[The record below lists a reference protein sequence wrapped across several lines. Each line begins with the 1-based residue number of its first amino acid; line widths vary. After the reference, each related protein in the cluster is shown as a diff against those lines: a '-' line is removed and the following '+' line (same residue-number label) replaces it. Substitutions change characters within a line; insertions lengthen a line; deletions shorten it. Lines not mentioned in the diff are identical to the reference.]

1 MQTKLRR
8 KSTEAKNTQLK
19 EYDGYDTA
27 KLVITWKDGDLL
39 NGDTINLDGVLTG
52 KFSDANVGTNKTVTV
67 TGTLPSD
74 DRYDIKFPPF
84 PTASITPKAASLTG
98 ATNPEL
104 TYDGNPQPLVTGV
117 TATNGTLAYSRNG
130 AYYILSVPKETNA
143 GTYTVWYKAQADAD
157 GNYKDSPAICVEV
170 TIAPKPVTNPV
181 IELSSETF
189 DYDGT
194 AKKPDV
200 VVKDGTTVIPASEYD
215 VSYSNN
221 VQIGTN
227 ATVTITAKTGGNYN
241 VSGSRT
247 FTIKAGSA
255 ALKDA
260 PKPNDL
266 TYNGFKQ
273 ELVTPGT
280 AVNGKVVY
288 STTENGSYSTSI
300 PGETNAGVYQIWYK
314 VQGDNGAGD
323 TEPKSV
329 IVEIKQKLA
338 YPTVKLEL
346 ASNPLPYT
354 GTPQEPPVAVSVN
367 SVPLDE
373 NTYTVTYS
381 NNINPGRAEVTVQ
394 STGGNYQFKDTTAFY
409 IAKSKAAFAAPPEGL
424 TDLVYTGEAQK
435 LIDEYSGTSLQGI
448 VVYSLNAVDYSAEI
462 PTGTKVRTYTIYAK
476 VLGDSTHEDSDVV
489 TTKATIS
496 KNVVTNPTVTLSQ
509 NSFKY
514 DGSEHKPTVTVT
526 DDSGNVIPAGEY
538 TATYSNNINVGTA
551 TVTIKNKGTN
561 YQLDTTATFQ
571 IVDGSQPIL
580 TITGKRDS
588 VVYGDTLYLGATGGT
603 GAVAWSSSDPN
614 VAAIDSST
622 GVVTTKKSG
631 SVTITATSGS
641 LTDTWTFTV
650 APKPVTAVVIA
661 AEKPY
666 DGKPDAQ
673 LTVILSGLA
682 AGDSVDTVTATGHFM
697 DANAGTNKTVMIDSL
712 TIPDGVKEKYTVTA
726 PATTTGTISPAA
738 AEVTNAPEAVPG
750 LTYTG
755 SPQALVTGGTAD
767 GGNMMY
773 SLDGGDYSYNL
784 PTAADAGSYTVW
796 YKAAATDGNHT
807 DSVPV
812 RMNPVTVSANTN
824 PPTVKCSP
832 SAIQY
837 DGTEKTPTV
846 TVTDSGGRI
855 IPESEYT
862 VTLPSPRIAV
872 GKYTVTVT
880 DNPGGNYQFASPVT
894 GTFEIVA
901 SSQNPLS
908 ITDKPADIRYGDT
921 FNLSATGGSG
931 SGAIHWSIKES
942 NGVAEIDEKN
952 GTVTVTGV
960 GSFTVEA
967 YREAADGYSNSNT
980 DSVLFTAKPKPVTP
994 VVTIKPKNY
1003 DGNIHVADDAI
1014 TVTVRPGDLAGGDSI
1029 AINGLTASYDS
1040 ANAGT
1045 NKMVMLDYTNVAVS
1059 GTNAGRYVINWP
1071 DSVTGTI
1078 DRVDARLAIAP
1089 RGADLTYSPGTAQ
1102 NLIAAG
1108 TGTTVN
1114 NIGTVEYSTS
1124 QNGVY
1129 SEAVPTGT
1137 NAGTYTVWYKV
1148 ADSVNYTGI
1157 APASIEVEIKK
1168 GDPVISTYPTASGTA
1183 GQTLSDIKL
1192 NGGATDV
1199 SGKFAWKD
1207 GSITPGVGT
1216 SEQYVVF
1223 TPDDTTNYNTVE
1235 FQIDVTVQAA
1245 TTSGGGTTTTPPAAA
1260 NSTPAQTDVRDGTA
1274 ITAVSAADGDKL
1286 VQEAVENQSRTIVI
1300 KPEITGDVTKTQ
1312 VSIPASTVGR
1322 IQSETNASLTVS
1334 TPIADAA
1341 IPREALDTLAGA
1353 GGDVSVSAEQ
1363 AGQAVTFT
1371 LTAGGETVERVPGGL
1386 TLTVPAEDAG
1396 PGTVAMLVH
1405 EDGTREIIQRSIVED
1420 GRMSI
1425 PLDGSATVEI
1435 VDNGR
1440 VFADVPPENW
1450 ASEAVTFA
1458 SAREL
1463 FSGTSE
1469 TTFSPDETMSRAMLA
1484 TVLYRL
1490 EGQPEKEAMSA
1501 YSDVSDGA
1509 WYADSVAWAVENG
1522 IVNGYGDGQ
1531 FGPND
1536 SVTREQF
1543 VVMLWRYVGSPRAG
1557 RRDLDF
1563 ADAEQV
1569 SGYAREALCW
1579 AVENGVLKGS
1589 GKGRL
1594 VPGGTATRAEAAQM
1608 LKNFME
1614 NT

>member
-1 MQTKLRR
+1 MVKITLSGSFEDPNAGTDKKVNVDSTNPSFTGSTGNYQNYLITYPATATASIFKANVDETKVTAPTAAADLEYTGLPLMLVDTAGSSTEGTMEYSLDNRTYSASLPTGTSAGGYEVWYRVKGDGNHNDTAGTTLGTVTIAPQTVTNLTIEFNPGGASYDGKEHKPTVTVKDNNNRVIPATEYTVDYGTGDWT
-8 KSTEAKNTQLK
+8 KAGDYEVKVTAKGGGNYTFTEAKKIFTILAAGQSPLSITNKPGKVQYGDSFTLSAVGGSITGAVAWASSDPLTASIDGSGLVTVHKSGSVTITAKKVADGNYGEVSDTWSFSAEKKTVTPIVTAKDK

-1245 TTSGGGTTTTPPAAA
+1245 TTSGGGTTTR
-1260 NSTPAQTDVRDGTA
+1260 SREQHSG
-1274 ITAVSAADGDKL
+1274 ADG
-1286 VQEAVENQSRTIVI
+1286 R
-1300 KPEITGDVTKTQ
+1300 PGRHGDHC
-1312 VSIPASTVGR
+1312 
-1322 IQSETNASLTVS
+1322 
-1334 TPIADAA
+1334 
-1341 IPREALDTLAGA
+1341 RERRG
-1353 GGDVSVSAEQ
+1353 
-1363 AGQAVTFT
+1363 
-1371 LTAGGETVERVPGGL
+1371 
-1386 TLTVPAEDAG
+1386 
-1396 PGTVAMLVH
+1396 
-1405 EDGTREIIQRSIVED
+1405 
-1420 GRMSI
+1420 
-1425 PLDGSATVEI
+1425 
-1435 VDNGR
+1435 
-1440 VFADVPPENW
+1440 
-1450 ASEAVTFA
+1450 
-1458 SAREL
+1458 
-1463 FSGTSE
+1463 
-1469 TTFSPDETMSRAMLA
+1469 
-1484 TVLYRL
+1484 
-1490 EGQPEKEAMSA
+1490 
-1501 YSDVSDGA
+1501 
-1509 WYADSVAWAVENG
+1509 
-1522 IVNGYGDGQ
+1522 
-1531 FGPND
+1531 
-1536 SVTREQF
+1536 
-1543 VVMLWRYVGSPRAG
+1543 WR
-1557 RRDLDF
+1557 
-1563 ADAEQV
+1563 
-1569 SGYAREALCW
+1569 
-1579 AVENGVLKGS
+1579 
-1589 GKGRL
+1589 
-1594 VPGGTATRAEAAQM
+1594 
-1608 LKNFME
+1608 
-1614 NT
+1614 